1 MFAFQK
7 LRILGNHLRSFIC
20 PALALPAMLLIATAP
35 RMAVAQDPYRHADQF
50 AYVADEDSGKV
61 SGYVVHS
68 ATGKLTPIEGSPFTT
83 GKSGPTS
90 VAVDPAGR
98 FLYATNQY
106 SGDNDVA
113 GFVIDCGTGK
123 LTPIPGSPFKAGSG
137 PSAVT
142 IDPSGR
148 FVYVANLGSDN
159 VSAYTIDE
167 KSGRLVPVAGSPF
180 PAGTLP
186 SAIAVDALGKF
197 VYVTNESSNNV
208 SGYTINSTTGALT
221 PIAGS
226 PFPAGNSPISVAV
239 DPNDRLV
246 YVANEGSNDISGYF
260 LQGNGALTALAG
272 SPFAAGG
279 GGVNSVTVDPNGQML
294 FLAGDGGVFVYTI
307 NQIVPFLGGQ
317 LTPVSGSP
325 FGGGAP
331 NFVTVDY
338 TGTFLY
344 AANKSSNDI
353 SAYKIG
359 GPSTLAP
366 ISGSPFTAGSG
377 PVSIAL
383 VRPHTNPIYSATE
396 IPESGQFGVVSNIS
410 GSGINNK
417 GEVSGTVT
425 YYPTPDTFQQAFIYA
440 GGMNNGISFDRGSV
454 GNAIN
459 NNGQVVGTTNE
470 FFLTGMPPGHAFIY
484 SYSDNT
490 EVDLEPGPSGQ
501 ESNGLAV
508 NSAGDV
514 TGFLSTGFCGS
525 GFNPTC
531 LAPFHAFIYQGSG
544 LVDIGTLG
552 GTYSEGT
559 GINDHNEIAGVSS
572 VKGSSLNHLFLYA
585 KGHMSDLGTVAG
597 ESFINA
603 LINNRGEI
611 VGSATNSKGVE
622 TSFIYG
628 GHSFDKIPLIADSL
642 NNSGVIAGS
651 YTAANGSSHASLYR
665 ECKLIDLNDLV
676 DPSLTFLTNAGG
688 ISDNG
693 KIVASGLNG
702 HLYVLT
708 PK

>member
-1 MFAFQK
+1 MYAFQA
-7 LRILGNHLRSFIC
+7 LRTSGSNLRSFIC
-20 PALALPAMLLIATAP
+20 LVLALPLTFMIATAP
-35 RMAVAQDPYRHADQF
+35 PRAAAEDEHLPGNQF
-50 AYVADEDSGKV
+50 AYVADQGSGKV
-61 SGYVVHS
+61 LGYIVNS
-68 ATGKLTPIEGSPFTT
+68 ANGKLTPIAGSPFNT
-83 GKSGPTS
+83 GKSGSTS

-98 FLYATNQY
+98 FLYATNQFA
-106 SGDNDVA
+106 GDNDIS
-113 GFVIDCGTGK
+113 GFQIDCGSGK

-137 PSAVT
+137 PTAVA

-148 FVYVANLGSDN
+148 FAYVANLGSNN

-180 PAGTLP
+180 PAGTFP

-221 PIAGS
+221 PISGS
-226 PFPAGNSPISVAV
+226 PFATGNSPLSVAV
-239 DPNDRLV
+239 DPNDSYV
-246 YVANEGSNDISGYF
+246 YVANQGSDDITGYF
-260 LQGNGALTALAG
+260 PDPTTGALSPLGT

-279 GGVNSVTVDPNGQML
+279 GGVYSVTVDPTGGMV
-294 FLAGDGGVFVYTI
+294 FLAGYGGVFAYTI
-307 NQIVPFLGGQ
+307 NQSAPYFSVGGQ

-331 NFVTVDY
+331 NFVAVDY

-359 GPSTLAP
+359 SSTLTP
-366 ISGSPFTAGSG
+366 IPGSPFTAVAD

-383 VRPHTNPIYSATE
+383 VRPRTHPIYSATE
-396 IPESGQFGVVSNIS
+396 IPEAGAGNFGTVSNII

-417 GEVSGTVT
+417 GEVSGTIT
-425 YYPTPDTFQQAFIYA
+425 FYPGGGDHFQQAFIYA
-440 GGMNNGISFDRGSV
+440 GGVSTGISFDQGSA

-459 NNGQVVGTTNE
+459 NNGQITGTTNE
-470 FFLTGMPPGHAFIY
+470 FISNGFGPGHAFLY
-484 SYSDNT
+484 SYSDST
-490 EVDLEPGPSGQ
+490 EVDLDLGMSGR
-501 ESNGLAV
+501 ESVGLAI
-508 NSAGDV
+508 NSAGDI
-514 TGFLSTGFCGS
+514 TGFLSTGYCS
-525 GFNPTC
+525 GEFIPTC

-559 GINDHNEIAGVSS
+559 GINDQNEIAGVSS
-572 VKGSSLNHLFLYA
+572 VTGSSLNHLFLYA

-597 ESFINA
+597 QSIVNA

-611 VGSATNSKGVE
+611 VGSATASN
-622 TSFIYG
+622 FIFR
-628 GHSFDKIPLIADSL
+628 GHSFEKIPLTPAGL
-642 NNSGVIAGS
+642 NNEGHIAGS
-651 YTAANGSSHASLYR
+651 YPAANGSSHASLYKDGR
-665 ECKLIDLNDLV
+665 LIDLNDLV
-676 DPSLTFLTNAGG
+676 DPSLTFLTVANG

-693 KIVASGLNG
+693 KIVAKGLNG

-708 PK
+708 PR

>member
-1 MFAFQK
+1 MF
-7 LRILGNHLRSFIC
+7 LTTSR
-20 PALALPAMLLIATAP
+20 LAA
-35 RMAVAQDPYRHADQF
+35 AQNAYHPGEQF

-61 SGYVVHS
+61 SGFIVHG
-68 ATGKLTPIEGSPFTT
+68 ANGKLTPIEGSPFTT

-98 FLYATNQY
+98 FLYATNQFG
-106 SGDNDVA
+106 GDNDVA
-113 GFVIDCGTGK
+113 GFSIDCETGR
-123 LTPIPGSPFKAGSG
+123 LRPVPGSPFTAGSG
-137 PSAVT
+137 PSAVA

-148 FVYVANLGSDN
+148 FAYVANLGSNN
-159 VSAYTIDE
+159 VSAFTIDE
-167 KSGRLVPVAGSPF
+167 KSGRLSPVSGSPF
-180 PAGTLP
+180 AAGTFP
-186 SAIAVDALGKF
+186 SAIAVDVLGKF
-197 VYVTNESSNNV
+197 VYVTNEMSNNV

-226 PFPAGNSPISVAV
+226 PFGTGYSPMSVAV
-239 DPNDRLV
+239 DPNERFV
-246 YVANEGSNDISGYF
+246 YVANEGSNNTSGYF
-260 LQGNGALTALAG
+260 LDQGSGALSALYG

-279 GGVNSVTVDPNGQML
+279 GGVNSVTVDPNGQMV
-294 FLAGDGGVFVYTI
+294 FLAGYGGVFVYTI
-307 NQIVPFLGGQ
+307 SLIGPGGQ

-331 NFVTVDY
+331 NFVAVDY

-344 AANKSSNDI
+344 LANKSSNDI

-359 GPSTLAP
+359 GPSTLTP

-383 VRPHTNPIYSATE
+383 VRPQTHPIYSATE
-396 IPESGQFGVVSNIS
+396 IPEPGAGNFGAVTNIS

-425 YYPTPDTFQQAFIYA
+425 YNSGETFQQAFIYA
-440 GGMNNGISFDRGSV
+440 GGMNNGFSFDRGSAAN
-454 GNAIN
+454 GIN
-459 NNGQVVGTTNE
+459 NNAQVVGTTNE
-470 FFLTGMPPGHAFIY
+470 FFLTGFPPGHAFIY

-490 EVDLEPGPSGQ
+490 ELDLEPGPSGMQ
-501 ESNGLAV
+501 SDGLAI

-514 TGFLSTGFCGS
+514 TGFLSTGMCGGPPS
-525 GFNPTC
+525 PAC
-531 LAPFHAFIYQGSG
+531 LAPYHAFVYQGSG

-559 GINDHNEIAGVSS
+559 GINDQNEIAGVSS
-572 VKGSSLNHLFLYA
+572 VAGSSLNHLFLYA
-585 KGHMSDLGTVAG
+585 QGHMNDLGGVAG

-611 VGSATNSKGVE
+611 VGSATNSAGVE
-622 TSFIYG
+622 SSFIYR
-628 GHSFDKIPLIADSL
+628 GHSFEKIPLIAGSL
-642 NNSGVIAGS
+642 NNKGEIAGGR
-651 YTAANGSSHASLYR
+651 TLANGSSQAFLYR
-665 ECKLIDLNDLV
+665 ESKLINLNDLV
-676 DPSLTFLTNAGG
+676 DPSLTLLTNAGG

-693 KIVASGLNG
+693 NIVASGLNG